1 MKKVLVITYY
11 WPPSGGAGVQR
22 SVKFVKYLR
31 QFGIEP
37 IVLTVDPKDASY
49 PVIDESLLAE
59 ISPEQRVIHTPSFE
73 ALRVVERLF
82 GKKHIPTSGFSNK
95 SKGGLISWGL
105 RFMRGNLFLPDARK
119 GWVSYAVKKAKEIIE
134 QENIDTVFVSSPP
147 HSSQLI
153 GLKLKQAFPQVKW
166 VADMR
171 DPWTDI
177 YYYAELLV
185 TPLMK
190 RYDRH
195 LERKVLNSADE
206 IVVVSDAIKRL
217 FAAKLYDG
225 NASKI
230 HVIPNGYDEAD
241 FPNER
246 SVNANSIKRITYV
259 GTMADSYVPEVFFK
273 VLSELQSEEPTLAF
287 ELQFVGS
294 VSQQIREQLQTYQ
307 LKVNFEAH
315 VPHAHAIRY
324 MLDSSI
330 LFLAIPAVPDA
341 EGILTGKLFEYLA
354 CQRPIVA
361 LGPEQGDAASI
372 LRLTEAGKMFDREN
386 NNGLKSYVKELLS
399 AESSVASNNTVS
411 QFERKALTERLA
423 AILR

>member
-1 MKKVLVITYY
+1 VKKVLIITYY

-31 QFGIEP
+31 AFQIEP
-37 IVLTVDPKDASY
+37 IVLSVNPDQASY
-49 PVIDESLLAE
+49 PVIDESLVQE
-59 ISPEQRVIHTPSFE
+59 IAKDQEVHRTRSFE
-73 ALRVVERLF
+73 ALRVVEKLF

-95 SKGGLISWGL
+95 SKGGVLSWGL
-105 RFMRGNLFLPDARK
+105 RFLRGNLFLPDARK
-119 GWVSYAVKKAKEIIE
+119 GWVSHAFKEAKRLIE
-134 QENIDTVFVSSPP
+134 EKQIDTVFISSPP

-153 GLKLKQAFPQVKW
+153 GLKLKKRFPHIKW

-177 YYYAELLV
+177 YYYPELLV

-190 RYDRH
+190 RFDKH
-195 LERKVLNSADE
+195 LERKVLNTADE

-217 FAAKLYDG
+217 FASKIQHQ

-246 SVNANSIKRITYV
+246 SVNIKSEKRITYV
-259 GTMADSYVPEVFFK
+259 GTMADSYVPDVFFK
-273 VLSELQSEEPTLAF
+273 VLNELQNEEPALKF

-294 VSQQIREQLQTYQ
+294 VSQHIREQLQAYGLPVQ
-307 LKVNFEAH
+307 FIAH
-315 VPHAHAIRY
+315 VPHAEAIRH
-324 MLDSSI
+324 MLDASI

-361 LGPEQGDAASI
+361 LGPEHGDAAAI
-372 LRLTEAGKMFDREN
+372 LRSTEAGRMFDREN
-386 NNGLKSYVKELLS
+386 TIGLKAYIKELLS
-399 AESSVASNNTVS
+399 TESLVSSNNSVS
-411 QFERKALTERLA
+411 QFERKALTEKLSK
-423 AILR
+423 ILR

>member
-1 MKKVLVITYY
+1 MKKVLIITYY

-31 QFGIEP
+31 SFHIEP
-37 IVLTVDPKDASY
+37 IVLTVNPNQASY
-49 PVIDESLLAE
+49 PVVDESLVNE
-59 ISPEQRVIHTPSFE
+59 ISKEQEVYRTDSFE

-95 SKGGLISWGL
+95 SKGGILSWTL
-105 RFMRGNLFLPDARK
+105 RFLRGNLFLPDARK
-119 GWVSYAVKKAKEIIE
+119 GWVSHAVKEAKRLIE
-134 QENIDTVFVSSPP
+134 ERDIDTVLISSPP

-153 GLKLKQAFPQVKW
+153 GLKLKKLFPHIKW

-177 YYYAELLV
+177 YYYPELLV

-190 RYDRH
+190 RYDKH
-195 LERKVLNSADE
+195 LEQKVLNTADE

-217 FAAKLYDG
+217 FTQKLIDN

-241 FPNER
+241 FPNDR
-246 SVNANSIKRITYV
+246 SVVNKSVKRITYV
-259 GTMADSYVPEVFFK
+259 GTMADSYVPDVFFK
-273 VLSELQSEEPTLAF
+273 ALSEIQSEEPSLKF

-294 VSQQIREQLQTYQ
+294 VSQQIREQLEVFR
-307 LKVNFEAH
+307 LPVNFTAH
-315 VPHAHAIRY
+315 VPHAEAIRH
-324 MLDSSI
+324 MLDASI

-341 EGILTGKLFEYLA
+341 EGILTGKIFEYLA

-361 LGPEQGDAASI
+361 LGPEHGDAAAI
-372 LRLTEAGKMFDREN
+372 LRSTQAGKMFDREN
-386 NNGLKSYVKELLS
+386 FIGLKSYIKELLS
-399 AESSVASNNTVS
+399 DETNSLSNNTVS
-411 QFERKALTERLA
+411 QFERKALTEELSK
-423 AILR
+423 ILQ

>member
-1 MKKVLVITYY
+1 MKKVLIITYY

-31 QFGIEP
+31 SFQIEP
-37 IVLTVDPKDASY
+37 IVLTVNPDQASY
-49 PVIDESLLAE
+49 PVIDESLVQEIAE
-59 ISPEQRVIHTPSFE
+59 EQVVYRTHSFE
-73 ALRVVERLF
+73 ALRVVEKLF

-95 SKGGLISWGL
+95 SKGGVLSWAL
-105 RFMRGNLFLPDARK
+105 RFLRGNLFLPDARK
-119 GWVSYAVKKAKEIIE
+119 GWVSHAFNEAKRLIE
-134 QENIDTVFVSSPP
+134 ENQIDTVFISSPP

-153 GLKLKQAFPQVKW
+153 GLKLKKRFPHIKW

-177 YYYAELLV
+177 YYYPELLV

-190 RYDRH
+190 RYDKR
-195 LERKVLNSADE
+195 LERKVLNRADE

-217 FAAKLYDG
+217 FASKIQHQ

-246 SVNANSIKRITYV
+246 SVLKRNVNRITYV
-259 GTMADSYVPEVFFK
+259 GTMADSYVPDVFFK
-273 VLSELQSEEPTLAF
+273 VLNELKNEEPALNF

-294 VSQQIREQLQTYQ
+294 VSQHIREQLHAYGLPVQ
-307 LKVNFEAH
+307 FIAH
-315 VPHAHAIRY
+315 VPHAEAIRH
-324 MLDSSI
+324 MLDASI

-354 CQRPIVA
+354 CRRPIVA
-361 LGPEQGDAASI
+361 LGPENGDAATI
-372 LRLTEAGKMFDREN
+372 LRSTEAGRMFDREN
-386 NNGLKSYVKELLS
+386 KSGLKAYIKELLS
-399 AESSVASNNTVS
+399 TESLGSSNNSVS
-411 QFERKALTERLA
+411 QFERKALTEKLSK
-423 AILR
+423 ILR